1 MITKEHLAIIGQVTK
16 RTPATK
22 ALPILQTVR
31 FEPGKIT
38 ATNLETA
45 VVITDP
51 SITET
56 GFVDGAKLKKSG
68 LATIQKHW
76 GLVNKIDFD
85 ATDWPELPTAPAATT
100 EVSPA
105 TVDAITSAI
114 VAVSTDDTRPVITGV
129 RLKEDGSVTGT
140 DGYRLM
146 TKNGGHK
153 LNMLMAGNTAR
164 LIQAAKTLNGWA
176 IGYDKNCITLI
187 NGNMTVIANQIDG
200 TYPEYEKLLPSTVE
214 HFVKVEAAKVYEALD
229 LLDGGAVIAINSEGV
244 VSVEAMEDEKMTSQI
259 DTTEVQHGEISLN
272 KNNMHVVMPL
282 KSTSSAIKL
291 NTRYVKD
298 AVGKAK
304 YINFSYSS
312 DKFAPVTVSGSN

>member
-16 RTPATK
+16 KTPATK

-76 GLVNKIDFD
+76 GLVNKTDFD
-85 ATDWPELPTAPAATT
+85 AADYPELPNGPDATT

-114 VAVSTDDTRPVITGV
+114 VAVSTDVGRPVITGV
-129 RLKEDGSVTGT
+129 NLKEDGTVTGT

-153 LNMLMAGNTAR
+153 LNMLITGGTAR
-164 LIQAAKTLNGWA
+164 LIQAAKTLNGWT
-176 IGYDKNCITLI
+176 IGYTEKLVTIK
-187 NGNMTVIANQIDG
+187 NGNMTITANQIDG
-200 TYPEYEKLLPSTVE
+200 NYPEFEKLLPNTAD
-214 HFVKVEAAKVYEALD
+214 HFAKIESAKLYEALD
-229 LLDGGAVIAINSEGV
+229 LLEDGASITLANDGTVA
-244 VSVEAMEDEKMTSQI
+244 VEAMGNEKMTSQI
-259 DTTEVQHGEISLN
+259 ETTEVRHDKIYLN
-272 KNNMHVVMPL
+272 KNNMHIIMPL
-282 KSTSSAIKL
+282 KSESSAIKL

-304 YINFSYSS
+304 FINFSYSG

>member
-16 RTPATK
+16 KTPATK

-45 VVITDP
+45 VIITDP

-76 GLVNKIDFD
+76 GLVNKTDFD
-85 ATDWPELPTAPAATT
+85 AADWPELPTAPEATT

-105 TVDAITSAI
+105 TINAITSAI

-129 RLKEDGSVTGT
+129 KLKDNGTVTGT

-153 LNMLMAGNTAR
+153 LNMLMTGNTAR
-164 LIQAAKTLNGWA
+164 LIQTAKTLNGWTV
-176 IGYDKNCITLI
+176 GYTDKLVTIK
-187 NGNMTVIANQIDG
+187 NGNMTIIANQIDG
-200 TYPEYEKLLPSTVE
+200 NYPEYEPLLPSTAE
-214 HFVKVEAAKVYEALD
+214 HFVKVEAAKLYEALD
-229 LLDGGAVIAINSEGV
+229 LLDGGASITLSAEGTV
-244 VSVEAMEDEKMTSQI
+244 AVEAMEDEKMTSHV
-259 DTTEVQHGEISLN
+259 DTTEARHGKFDLN
-272 KNNMHVVMPL
+272 QNNMHIIMPL